1 MQKRFP
7 LRLSDRAM
15 SRHALCAVKT
25 VTRVILLD
33 DNPDMLM
40 TMKVLLEDGGVEVVT
55 CTHATD
61 AFRAQR
67 ERAADVLVT
76 DIFMPDADGLEVI
89 QQFRKAWPATRI
101 VAMSGG
107 GRKVKGDYLE
117 IARQAGADL
126 ALRKPFDPQELLRL
140 LSLQDAD

>member
-1 MQKRFP
+1 M
-7 LRLSDRAM
+7 SDRPTP
-15 SRHALCAVKT
+15 RHELCVPGG

-33 DNPDMLM
+33 DNPDMLV

-55 CTHATD
+55 CMHAAE

-67 ERAADVLVT
+67 EQPADMLVT

-89 QQFRKAWPATRI
+89 QQFRRLWPATRI

-107 GRKVKGDYLE
+107 GLKVKTDYLE
-117 IARQAGADL
+117 TAREAGADI
-126 ALRKPFDPQELLRL
+126 ALRKPVDPAELLHL
-140 LSLQDAD
+140 LSLQGC